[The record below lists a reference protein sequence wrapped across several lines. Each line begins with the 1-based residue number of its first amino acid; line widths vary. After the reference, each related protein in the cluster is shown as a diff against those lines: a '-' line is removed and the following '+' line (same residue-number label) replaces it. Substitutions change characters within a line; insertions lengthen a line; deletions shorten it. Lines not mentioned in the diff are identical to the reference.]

1 MPIRRKKPLPYPN
14 CGRNIKKYRKMAG
27 QSISDFAPKIGIS
40 AKYLSSL
47 ESCYQM
53 PSITTLDKIASELH
67 VTIERLLKDNPD
79 QENDQKTK
87 ELIIETLDT
96 LTNDELL
103 FFYHVI
109 CKFTQLLNKR
119 QDNPVE

>member
-1 MPIRRKKPLPYPN
+1 
-14 CGRNIKKYRKMAG
+14 
-27 QSISDFAPKIGIS
+27 
-40 AKYLSSL
+40 
-47 ESCYQM
+47 M